1 MHTLWHFDPIDMFV
15 HWHVKTLT
23 PLSSDTFG
31 SDMCVCDTFVR
42 DSFDLHPSHFFS
54 SMETQAIMLVLLLI
68 RMDSW

>member
-42 DSFDLHPSHFFS
+42 DSFDLHP
-54 SMETQAIMLVLLLI
+54 TLAYKGVGIW
-68 RMDSW
+68 DSRNKISGP